1 MSKWSYKGEAGPLNW
16 AKSFPPA
23 AGKTQSP
30 IDISVSAAE
39 FDPKLAEKP
48 LTATYDENCFKFIE
62 NTGASFNVTGTPEAK
77 SCVTGGPV
85 EDIFQFLQF
94 HIHWGKAHKEGSE
107 HTVDGQA
114 SEAELHIV
122 NWNTSLFKTAGE
134 AASSDQNN
142 GLIVLGIMLKVGKAN
157 SELAK
162 IIPSLY
168 DVPLKGQKANL
179 KQNLAIQKLFPSD
192 SSYYT
197 YKGSLT
203 TPPCFESVRWVVFKE
218 QVEVS
223 EEQLNAFRE
232 LNSCDSLEECCEDTK
247 IKHNFRPV
255 CALNDRKVYKSSH

>member
-1 MSKWSYKGEAGPLNW
+1 MSKWSYEGETGPLNW

-30 IDISVSAAE
+30 IDIRNEIVE
-39 FDPKLAEKP
+39 HDPKLKEKP
-48 LTATYDENCFKFIE
+48 LSFTYDENCFKFVE

-77 SCVTGGPV
+77 SNVTGGPV
-85 EDIFQFLQF
+85 EDNFQFLQF
-94 HIHWGKAHKEGSE
+94 HIHWGKGHKEGSE
-107 HTVDGQA
+107 HTVDGEA

-122 NWNTSLFKTAGE
+122 NWNTSLFKAPGD

-142 GLIVLGIMLKVGKAN
+142 GLIVLGVMLKVGEAN

-168 DVPLKGQKANL
+168 DIPLKGQKTNL
-179 KQNLAIQKLFPSD
+179 KQNLDIQKLFPGD
-192 SSYYT
+192 PTYYT

-232 LNSCDSLEECCEDTK
+232 LNNCDSRDQCCEATK

-255 CALNDRKVYKSSH
+255 CALNERKVYKSSQ